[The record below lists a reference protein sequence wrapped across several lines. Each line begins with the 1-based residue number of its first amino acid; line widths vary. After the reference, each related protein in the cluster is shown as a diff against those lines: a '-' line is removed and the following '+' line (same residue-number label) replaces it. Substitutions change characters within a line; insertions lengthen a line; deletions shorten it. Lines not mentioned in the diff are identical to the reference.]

1 MGKNPEPIAQRFRAK
16 PFSMFSMKITIS
28 HAKLSFFYHDFSQ
41 NLHIQTSILNILL
54 AKRVKGNN
62 VFGKMCHPL
71 SQSANFCEDIS
82 ESSQ

>member
-62 VFGKMCHPL
+62 VFGENVPPTEPECKFL
-71 SQSANFCEDIS
+71 
-82 ESSQ
+82 